1 MGRER
6 TLGDAIV
13 GRIAGVKLD
22 ARAKAAA
29 REFAAKHKAYVLA
42 YDAASAKEDV
52 GAADEALDAEIH
64 KLADRLIGSGLSK
77 RSTPFAGFSNL
88 SPSTMCELGYAAEA
102 GASGKLTKAVRKA
115 KPAKDVVLAC
125 NAIDAAAAKTSGA
138 LKAYD
143 GKHKEWVKAAAARDA
158 HLLGWQKALSRFRIL
173 AQASLIDDE
182 GAYTALFAAPEGITV
197 AKRKRKK
204 AAAPAPE

>member
-1 MGRER
+1 E
-6 TLGDAIV
+6 
-13 GRIAGVKLD
+13 D
-22 ARAKAAA
+22 AR
-29 REFAAKHKAYVLA
+29 
-42 YDAASAKEDV
+42 DAALAAV